1 MILVTGASGYVGGK
15 ALAGLLHQGLPAI
28 GMVRNVDRRGAS
40 LPIQAPLRVADYD
53 DPASLLRAFDGITT
67 LLFVSS
73 DGAGPD
79 MLSHHAHVINA
90 AVAQKISSVVFTSI
104 IDIDA
109 QSPFYFTPVYS
120 DAERRLSESGLAST
134 ILRCGLYSD
143 LVLNEWI
150 KPALSTGTLSLPT
163 GAGQIAAISR
173 DDVALAL
180 ATVATSAIS
189 HAGKAYE
196 LTGPESLSLHDFA
209 GIAASALARPLR
221 FVPCSPADFLQRAR
235 EEMKDPWPHA
245 YSTLCRS
252 IAEGRYQRATD
263 AYEHLTGRAPTSFET
278 FVRHVA
284 AEFRE
289 GMQPDN

>member
-15 ALAGLLHQGLPAI
+15 ALAALLRQGLPAV
-28 GMVRNVDRRGAS
+28 GMVRNVDRRGAG
-40 LPIQAPLRVADYD
+40 LPAQTPLRVADYD
-53 DPASLLRAFDGITT
+53 DPASLRRAFDGITT

-73 DGAGPD
+73 DVTARD
-79 MLSHHAHVINA
+79 MLRHHAHVIEA
-90 AVAQKISSVVFTSI
+90 AVSQKIRSVVFTSI

-109 QSPFYFTPVYS
+109 QSPFYFTPVYR
-120 DAERRLSESGLAST
+120 DAERGLRESGLAWT

-150 KPALSTGTLSLPT
+150 KPALLTGTLSLPT

-180 ATVATSAIS
+180 ATVATSPIK
-189 HAGKAYE
+189 HAGKIYE

-209 GIAASALARPLR
+209 KVAASALARPLR
-221 FVPCSPADFLQRAR
+221 FIPCSPADFLQRASA
-235 EEMKDPWPHA
+235 EMKDPWPHA

-263 AYEHLTGRAPTSFET
+263 AYERLTGHSPTSFER
-278 FVRHVA
+278 FVRDA
-284 AEFRE
+284 AS
-289 GMQPDN
+289 D